1 MNEISAIVSEYPLEI
16 SNRETKIIQ
25 EENYGKNLEL
35 DIKNLRKLY
44 IVMFISLLTSLIV
57 SIVYKS

>member
-35 DIKNLRKLY
+35 DIKNLR
-44 IVMFISLLTSLIV
+44 
-57 SIVYKS
+57 